1 MRFRCGLLLAFT
13 TLLLSSCRPHS
24 AGIVVGSKNFG
35 EQLVLGELL
44 AQKLEAAGLP
54 VTRRFYLGG
63 TYIAHQALLAGRIDL
78 YPEYTGTA
86 LTAILK
92 LPPATDPQ
100 QVYSTVKREYAQR
113 FELEVGPPLGFNN
126 SFAIAMRGDEAG
138 RLGIRTLS
146 DLARHAPKLRMGVG
160 YEFLERKDG
169 YPGLTRTYNLHFASA
184 PRVMDLGLLY
194 RALQAHEVDVVA
206 GSNTDPQI
214 MQLGLV
220 VLEDDRRYFPPYD
233 AVPIVRQETIRDH
246 PQVQRVLEE
255 LAGTVSVEEIR
266 RMNRAVDIEHR
277 DVRSVVSE
285 FLHRQPLKPGKH

>member
-1 MRFRCGLLLAFT
+1 VRLRFVLLLSF
-13 TLLLSSCRPHS
+13 TLLLSSCRPHGS
-24 AGIVVGSKNFG
+24 GIVVGSKNFG

-44 AQKLEAAGLP
+44 AQKLEATGLP

-63 TYIAHQALLAGRIDL
+63 TYIAHQALLAGRIDM

-92 LPPATDPQ
+92 LPPATDPE
-100 QVYSTVKREYAQR
+100 QVYKTVKQQYAERYQ
-113 FELEVGPPLGFNN
+113 LEVGPPLGFNN
-126 SFAIAMRGDEAG
+126 SFAIAMRGDEAQ

-146 DLARHAPKLRMGVG
+146 DLARHAPELRMGVG

-169 YPGLTRTYNLHFASA
+169 YPGLTRTYGLHFASA

-214 MQLGLV
+214 AQLGLV
-220 VLEDDRRYFPPYD
+220 VLDDNLHYFPPYD
-233 AVPIVRQETIRDH
+233 AVPVVRQETVRNH
-246 PQVQRVLEE
+246 PEVEKILHE
-255 LAGTVSVEEIR
+255 LAGAVSVDDIR

-277 DVRSVVSE
+277 DVRSVVRE
-285 FLHRQPLKPGKH
+285 FLQRKP

>member
-1 MRFRCGLLLAFT
+1 VRFRFALLLAF

-44 AQKLEAAGLP
+44 AQKLEAAGLT

-92 LPPATDPQ
+92 LPPATDSE
-100 QVYSTVKREYAQR
+100 QVYNTVKQQYAQR
-113 FELEVGPPLGFNN
+113 FELQVGPPLGFNN
-126 SFAIAMRGDEAG
+126 SFAIAMRGDEA
-138 RLGIRTLS
+138 RWLGIRTLS
-146 DLARHAPKLRMGVG
+146 DLARYAPRLRMGVG

-169 YPGLTRTYNLHFASA
+169 YPGLTRTYGLNFASA

-220 VLEDDRRYFPPYD
+220 VLEDDRHYFPPYD
-233 AVPIVRQETIRDH
+233 AVPIVRLETVRNH
-246 PQVQRVLEE
+246 PEVEKVLQE
-255 LAGTVSVEEIR
+255 LAGVVSVDDIR

-277 DVRSVVSE
+277 DVRSVVSD
-285 FLHRQPLKPGKH
+285 FLHHKAQTPLTP